1 MKTYLNQ
8 LSKTRIQAV
17 LLLLIFFTFALF
29 SCSFFKRKGNT
40 NSDKGKAIAK
50 VEDSYLYEGDI
61 VGVFKD
67 KTTKQDSSIL
77 RKDFINNWV
86 KEQLLFYKALANLSD
101 QEKNK
106 EEELNTYYHS
116 LIKYEYEKKFIEQ
129 NLNKN
134 VSDSETVK
142 YYNNNQDLFNVTR
155 CLVKIIFFQVPIKAP
170 DLKKA
175 IKWFASSSDKDQD
188 LLHQYCMGNAIKYSL
203 DLDKWVYF
211 DEITR
216 IIPIKEFDCINLRK
230 NFDFE
235 LTDSNFYYM
244 FNFKEIRHEGTISPL
259 EFEKEK
265 IKNIILHKRRT
276 ELIKKME
283 DNVFKEAQDKNHF
296 KIYE

>member
-1 MKTYLNQ
+1 MKTFLNR
-8 LSKTRIQAV
+8 LSKIRIQAV
-17 LLLLIFFTFALF
+17 LILLLILSFGVS
-29 SCSFFKRKGNT
+29 SCSFFKKKEDVKNE
-40 NSDKGKAIAK
+40 KGKAIAK
-50 VEDSYLYEGDI
+50 VQDSYLYESDI

-67 KTTKQDSSIL
+67 KTTKQDSIVL
-77 RKDFINNWV
+77 RRDFINNWV

-116 LIKYEYEKKFIEQ
+116 LIKYEYEQKFIEQ
-129 NLNKN
+129 NLDKT
-134 VSDSETVK
+134 VSDSEVVK
-142 YYNNNQDLFNVTR
+142 YYNSNKDIFNVTR
-155 CLVKIIFFQVPIKAP
+155 CLVKILFFQVPQKAP

-175 IKWFASSSDKDQD
+175 IKWFSSSSDKDQD

-203 DLDKWVYF
+203 DLDKWFYF
-211 DEITR
+211 DEIVR
-216 IIPIKEFDCINLRK
+216 IIPIKEFDCINLRQ
-230 NFDFE
+230 NIDFE

-265 IKNIILHKRRT
+265 IRNILLHKRRI

-283 DNVFKEAQDKNHF
+283 DNVFKEAMDKNYF

>member
-1 MKTYLNQ
+1 MKIYLKQ
-8 LSKTRIQAV
+8 LLKIKNRVV
-17 LLLLIFFTFALF
+17 LLLLLVLAFGIF
-29 SCSFFKRKGNT
+29 SCSLFKKKDDK
-40 NSDKGKAIAK
+40 NSDKGKLIAK
-50 VEDSYLYEGDI
+50 VQDSYLYEDDV

-67 KTTKQDSSIL
+67 ITTKQDSIVL

-86 KEQLLFYKALANLSD
+86 KEQLVFYKALANLTD

-106 EEELNTYYHS
+106 DDELNRYYRS

-129 NLNKN
+129 KLNKT
-134 VSDSETVK
+134 VSDSEVVK
-142 YYNNNQDLFNVTR
+142 YYNDHKDIFNVTR
-155 CLVKIIFFQVPIKAP
+155 CLVKIIFFQVPKKAA

-175 IKWFASSSDKDQD
+175 IKWFSSSTDKDQD

-203 DLDKWVYF
+203 DLEKWFYF
-211 DEITR
+211 DDITQ
-216 IIPIKEFDCINLRK
+216 IIPIKEFDCNNLRT

-235 LTDSNFYYM
+235 LTDSICYYK
-244 FNFKEIRHEGTISPL
+244 FNFKEIRHEGTTSPL

-265 IKNIILHKRRT
+265 IKNIILHKRRI

-283 DNVFKEAQDKNHF
+283 DNVFKEALDKNNF